1 MVTLQNSWTSVFWGS
16 STKYTKNRPPPVH
29 TVAKKELVLIL
40 PFLGTT
46 SWKVKN
52 SLIRSFRKIMPFAN
66 LRLIFKTSKRLSSC
80 FTFKDRLPKSLMSG
94 VIYKFTCSGCNLRYI
109 GSTKRF
115 WETRLEEHTHLSART
130 GKPLNGCQIFAP
142 LQHVKSKCCSAKSVT
157 REDFTIIGRDSDP
170 YVLQVKESIFVGKER
185 PILIFF
191 SHTSKISVKRIIG

>member
-1 MVTLQNSWTSVFWGS
+1 
-16 STKYTKNRPPPVH
+16 
-29 TVAKKELVLIL
+29 
-40 PFLGTT
+40 
-46 SWKVKN
+46 
-52 SLIRSFRKIMPFAN
+52 
-66 LRLIFKTSKRLSSC
+66 
-80 FTFKDRLPKSLMSG
+80 MSG

-170 YVLQVKESIFVGKER
+170 YILQVKESIFVGKER
-185 PILIFF
+185 PILNNNV
-191 SHTSKISVKRIIG
+191 TSVPLYLFNSG